1 MEKHILTIE
10 EMINKLE
17 NKNIKFNII
26 SKQKAIYYLEY
37 NFNYYNLLT
46 YTSNFQKYYIN
57 KKEVDKYI
65 DLDFAYLIDL
75 AYIDQKLRNIL
86 FNMLMQVEYY
96 LKVWIYK
103 TERNLQKDG
112 KTIVNEYLKV
122 DYSGEKQIH
131 SNIYNKIGKVEYKE
145 IMSKYTINK
154 ENRLENIPLWD
165 FMNLIT
171 FGELVD
177 FYDFYT
183 LKNDLKKDHRIVYL
197 LRDIVRLRNGVCHN
211 DLLLSNLG
219 EKDTIKTKKEISDYL
234 DNIGIGKNLKEN
246 KLANRRVRQITSL
259 LYIFNRIISSNEIKN
274 KANNEINNL
283 IIRIKKHKEYYTN
296 NELLKSIYH
305 FFLAI
310 VKANKIVL
318 NS

>member
-1 MEKHILTIE
+1 
-10 EMINKLE
+10 
-17 NKNIKFNII
+17 
-26 SKQKAIYYLEY
+26 
-37 NFNYYNLLT
+37 
-46 YTSNFQKYYIN
+46 
-57 KKEVDKYI
+57 
-65 DLDFAYLIDL
+65 
-75 AYIDQKLRNIL
+75 
-86 FNMLMQVEYY
+86 
-96 LKVWIYK
+96 
-103 TERNLQKDG
+103 
-112 KTIVNEYLKV
+112 
-122 DYSGEKQIH
+122 
-131 SNIYNKIGKVEYKE
+131 
-145 IMSKYTINK
+145 MSKYTINK

-197 LRDIVRLRNGVCHN
+197 LRDIVRLRNRVCHN

-246 KLANRRVRQITSL
+246 KLANRRLRQITSL
-259 LYIFNRIISSNEIKN
+259 LYIFNRIIFSNEIKN

-318 NS
+318 K